1 MSEHLKSLRT
11 ALVLSMLF
19 IVGCI
24 QAQTVK
30 GTVTDS
36 SGEPIIGATVLEKGT
51 KNAAVTDFDGN
62 YSIKMSGSNPLVFS
76 YIGMKTK
83 EVDVKGQTTVNVVLE
98 DEDNTLNDV
107 VVIGY
112 GSVRKKDLT
121 GSVATVAGQDL
132 VKVPVTNVSEA
143 LTGKMAGVNI
153 TTTDGSPDAEVLIR
167 VRGGGSITGD
177 NAPLIVIDGF
187 PLSSTV
193 FKEVSSATFRRTT
206 SKTSRC

>member
-121 GSVATVAGQDL
+121 GSVATVHCH
-132 VKVPVTNVSEA
+132 
-143 LTGKMAGVNI
+143 
-153 TTTDGSPDAEVLIR
+153 R
-167 VRGGGSITGD
+167 R
-177 NAPLIVIDGF
+177 F
-187 PLSSTV
+187 P
-193 FKEVSSATFRRTT
+193 RR
-206 SKTSRC
+206 

>member
-62 YSIKMSGSNPLVFS
+62 YTIKMSGSNPLVFS
-76 YIGMKTK
+76 YIGMMSRDKQPSTWFLKTK
-83 EVDVKGQTTVNVVLE
+83 TT
-98 DEDNTLNDV
+98 
-107 VVIGY
+107 
-112 GSVRKKDLT
+112 R
-121 GSVATVAGQDL
+121 
-132 VKVPVTNVSEA
+132 
-143 LTGKMAGVNI
+143 
-153 TTTDGSPDAEVLIR
+153 
-167 VRGGGSITGD
+167 
-177 NAPLIVIDGF
+177 
-187 PLSSTV
+187 
-193 FKEVSSATFRRTT
+193 
-206 SKTSRC
+206 